1 MKMICCGNAQNRAL
15 TDYKNDKCDDHVVT
29 GSIYYKSLITIVT
42 IIIIQFNQKY
52 CAYYCL

>member
-1 MKMICCGNAQNRAL
+1 MICCGNAQNRAL